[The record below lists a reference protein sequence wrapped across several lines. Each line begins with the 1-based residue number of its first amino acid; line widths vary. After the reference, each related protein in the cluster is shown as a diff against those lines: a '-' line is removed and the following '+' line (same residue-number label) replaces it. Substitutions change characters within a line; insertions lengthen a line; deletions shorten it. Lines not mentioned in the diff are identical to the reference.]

1 MSSSHRIMTH
11 LKKITHGHCGSNGWM
26 TLPALEQLDVPEC
39 LHVFHRK
46 VTVTFIRPNS
56 STYTSGCHP
65 PEPHGAV
72 FKKSWKPSVYFWDCA
87 WKHSGDPVELFG
99 CCGVPT
105 HLPINSIYPST
116 NSSKHLG
123 FCHPQ
128 NSKWPIERHHVDP
141 HGTRLRTLGTRW
153 FASSC
158 WTGFFGMTMS
168 CEFHSSSGDAK
179 RT

>member
-1 MSSSHRIMTH
+1 MGTVVATVEWPFLHLSSWMSLNAYMFFIEK
-11 LKKITHGHCGSNGWM
+11 L
-26 TLPALEQLDVPEC
+26 
-39 LHVFHRK
+39 
-46 VTVTFIRPNS
+46 TFIRPNS

-72 FKKSWKPSVYFWDCA
+72 FKKSWKPSVYFWDCQ

-141 HGTRLRTLGTRW
+141 HGTRLRTLGTSLVCFLMLDRFLW
-153 FASSC
+153 DDHVLPISPFIRC
-158 WTGFFGMTMS
+158 
-168 CEFHSSSGDAK
+168 C
-179 RT
+179 